1 AKSQQEELI
10 AGKDFVTSGTNL
22 FGSYHCVLTVFGD
35 TAEAARKNG
44 IKVSSEFITTG
55 KVFRF
60 SRATSAAPYV
70 FFSHLPMN
78 KTRPLSTRRTAAN
91 LACTFS
97 LHNYSSGK
105 KSGNPIGDGSALM
118 PLKTV
123 SDGLYYFNT
132 HY

>member
-1 AKSQQEELI
+1 
-10 AGKDFVTSGTNL
+10 
-22 FGSYHCVLTVFGD
+22 
-35 TAEAARKNG
+35 
-44 IKVSSEFITTG
+44 
-55 KVFRF
+55 
-60 SRATSAAPYV
+60 
-70 FFSHLPMN
+70 MN

-97 LHNYSSGK
+97 LHNYSAGK

-132 HY
+132 HYSALIKTSPDRELPDTQ